1 MEITKKITESKFAKS
16 VIKSKKTVFNGYKK
30 SFHNKWFAPFIYA
43 ALAVAFL
50 VIVIFLNVY
59 FMADGKYTLKQS
71 FHVLTHWKDVE
82 WKNSAGTPVFGG
94 DAGATA
100 EAIKELHKQWFNI
113 AATLLGGLG
122 MTLAAVVTQSLTRN
136 PIAEGSTLG
145 LVQAAIFGLLFALS
159 LGASTLVFKYLYM
172 TIFAFAGAGLLTLFI
187 IFGKKNGSGAQKI
200 ILAGLAIGIIFKTL
214 SFIFKGGDQNA
225 NAVSYAY
232 VLGGAESISGEPL
245 ALEYNKFDI
254 TILISSILIF
264 VGLVLT
270 TINIKGMNLLEIG
283 DERAKNL
290 GSSILRTR
298 IINVFVVVLVLPA
311 TVLVV
316 GNMAFLGL
324 FTVNATRWLMRSRN
338 YKKVLPISLIVG
350 MLMASLGYQL
360 TEHIPS
366 INSGLWMTFI
376 GAPYLI
382 YIGIR
387 GLK

>member
-1 MEITKKITESKFAKS
+1 MELTNKITESRFAKS
-16 VIKSKKTVFNGYKK
+16 VIKSKNAIFGGYKR
-30 SFHNKWFAPFIYA
+30 SFHDKWFAPIIYTI
-43 ALAVAFL
+43 LAIVFL
-50 VIVIFLNVY
+50 IIVIFLNVY

-82 WKNSAGTPVFGG
+82 WKNASGLPAFGKETG
-94 DAGATA
+94 
-100 EAIKELHKQWFNI
+100 EVIKELHKQWFNV
-113 AATLLGGLG
+113 AATILGGLG

-187 IFGKKNGSGAQKI
+187 VFNKKNGSGAQKI

-225 NAVSYAY
+225 NAISYAY
-232 VLGGAESISGEPL
+232 VLGGAESISGESL
-245 ALEYNKFDI
+245 ALEYNKLD
-254 TILISSILIF
+254 TTLLISSILIF
-264 VGLVLT
+264 VGIVLAV
-270 TINIKGMNLLEIG
+270 INIKGMNLLEIG

-298 IINVFVVVLVLPA
+298 IINVIVVVLVLPA

-324 FTVNATRWLMRSRN
+324 FTVHATRWLMRSRN

>member
-1 MEITKKITESKFAKS
+1 MGLTKKIIETKL
-16 VIKSKKTVFNGYKK
+16 IKSIVKTNNALSKGYKK
-30 SFHNKWFAPFIYA
+30 SFHDKWFAPLIYTI
-43 ALAVAFL
+43 LAIVFL
-50 VIVIFLNVY
+50 VMVIFLNVY
-59 FMADGKYTLKQS
+59 FMAGGKYTLNQS
-71 FHVLTHWKDVE
+71 FHVLTHWGDIE
-82 WKNSAGTPVFGG
+82 WKNAAGSDAFGAQTG
-94 DAGATA
+94 
-100 EAIKELHKQWFNI
+100 EVIKELHRQWFNV
-113 AATLLGGLG
+113 AATILGGLG
-122 MTLAAVVTQSLTRN
+122 MTIAAVVTQSLTRN

-187 IFGKKNGSGAQKI
+187 IFNKKNGSGAQKI

-214 SFIFKGGDQNA
+214 SFIFKTGDQNA

-232 VLGGAESISGEPL
+232 VLGGAESISGESL
-245 ALEYNKFDI
+245 ALSYNKLN
-254 TILISSILIF
+254 TTLMISSILIL
-264 VGLVLT
+264 VGLVLAVV
-270 TINIKGMNLLEIG
+270 NIKGMNLLEIG

-290 GSSILRTR
+290 GSSIMRTR
-298 IINVFVVVLVLPA
+298 IINVIVVVLVLPA
-311 TVLVV
+311 TVIVV

-324 FTVNATRWLMRSRN
+324 FTVHATRWLLKSRN
-338 YKKVLPISLIVG
+338 YKKVLPVSLIIG
-350 MLMASLGYQL
+350 MLMASLGFQL

-376 GAPYLI
+376 GAPYLM

>member
-1 MEITKKITESKFAKS
+1 MEFIKKIKDSTFVKSAIKTKES
-16 VIKSKKTVFNGYKK
+16 IRDGYKTR
-30 SFHNKWFAPFIYA
+30 FHNKWFAPIVYA
-43 ALAVAFL
+43 ILAMAFL
-50 VIVIFLNVY
+50 VMIVFLNVY

-71 FHVLTHWKDVE
+71 FHVLTHWDDYTT
-82 WKNSAGTPVFGG
+82 SGTGLG
-94 DAGATA
+94 T
-100 EAIKELHKQWFNI
+100 EALKKIHAQWFNV
-113 AATLLGGLG
+113 AATILGGLG

-159 LGASTLVFKYLYM
+159 LGASTLVFKYLFM
-172 TIFAFAGAGLLTLFI
+172 TISAFVGAGLLTIFI
-187 IFGKKNGSGAQKI
+187 IFNKKNGSGPQKI

-214 SFIFKGGDQNA
+214 SFIFKAGDQNA
-225 NAVSYAY
+225 NSVSYAY
-232 VLGGAESISGEPL
+232 VLGGAESISGNNL
-245 ALEYNKFDI
+245 TIGLDNLSI
-254 TILISSILIF
+254 TLLVSSILIF
-264 VGLVLT
+264 SGLVLAI
-270 TINIKGMNLLEIG
+270 INIKGMNLLEIG

-290 GSSILRTR
+290 GSSVLRTR
-298 IINVFVVVLVLPA
+298 IINVIIVVLTIPA
-311 TVLVV
+311 TVIIV

-324 FTVNATRWLMRSRN
+324 FSVHATRWLMRSRN

-350 MLMASLGYQL
+350 MLLSSLGLQL